1 MSELQM
7 LETTTDATVEQFVAE
22 VTAATAGRAP
32 ECFDNRPSWDNWNK
46 R

>member
-1 MSELQM
+1 MSELEM
-7 LETTTDATVEQFVAE
+7 LETTTAATVERFVAE
-22 VTAATAGRAP
+22 VTAAPGHLP